1 MGCVSLQGGHTSS
14 FTVANAPTA
23 LLRHCSNRRIG
34 WLSEQSSGQMFRGV
48 RALRGGG
55 GRELAVLRHVAELF
69 GEQRARLTEQLAGAR
84 CVHTTRPVMHGGSK
98 QLQGDGSGNT
108 IKVTFIEK
116 DGEEVTVDAPTGSSM
131 LEVAHANDVELEG
144 ACEGSLACSTCHV
157 IVEDESLFERMGEIS
172 DDENDML
179 DTAFGLTETSRLGC
193 QITASSDLHGM
204 RLRLPLATK
213 NFAKH

>member
-1 MGCVSLQGGHTSS
+1 
-14 FTVANAPTA
+14 
-23 LLRHCSNRRIG
+23 
-34 WLSEQSSGQMFRGV
+34 
-48 RALRGGG
+48 
-55 GRELAVLRHVAELF
+55 
-69 GEQRARLTEQLAGAR
+69 
-84 CVHTTRPVMHGGSK
+84 MHGGSK
-98 QLQGDGSGNT
+98 QLQGDGSGKT